1 MTDER
6 KLGFE
11 VDATISNEE
20 KQIGSDMKEE
30 TTADKFLDNIFGKQ
44 TEEFMSN
51 VETKFNSVHNDIHEV
66 KNNISSVENKVHI
79 VNQDLNEVQI
89 GMQSVQE
96 RIGAVEKTSSELNE
110 VVVVP
115 EEDDVTVE
123 ETAWK
128 NFF

>member
-1 MTDER
+1 MTDETQSD
-6 KLGFE
+6 FH

-20 KQIGSDMKEE
+20 RQIGDDVLNAE
-30 TTADKFLDNIFGKQ
+30 TVADKFLDNIFGKQ
-44 TEEFMSN
+44 KEEFITD

-66 KNNISSVENKVHI
+66 KSNISSVETKVHI
-79 VNQDLNEVQI
+79 VNKDLNEVQI

-96 RIGAVEKTSSELNE
+96 RIGAVEKGSDLKE

-115 EEDDVTVE
+115 EDDTDIE
-123 ETAWK
+123 ETSWK

>member
-1 MTDER
+1 MADTKSEFSVDE
-6 KLGFE
+6 
-11 VDATISNEE
+11 TISNEE
-20 KQIGSDMKEE
+20 KQMGCEVEAE

-44 TEEFMSN
+44 KEEFITD

-66 KNNISSVENKVHI
+66 KNNISNVETKVHI
-79 VNQDLNEVQI
+79 VNKDLNEVQI

-115 EEDDVTVE
+115 EEVTVE
-123 ETAWK
+123 ETSWK